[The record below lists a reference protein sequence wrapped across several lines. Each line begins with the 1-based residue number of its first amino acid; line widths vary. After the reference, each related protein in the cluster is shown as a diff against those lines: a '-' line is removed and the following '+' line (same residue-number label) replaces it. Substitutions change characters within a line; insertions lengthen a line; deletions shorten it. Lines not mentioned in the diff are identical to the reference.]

1 MKGCARDDATVL
13 VLRVCARVLR
23 HFSEVLMDDV
33 VVGSGKLPVGKVEF
47 PPALEEVVIV
57 SAVRTPIAKF
67 QGALTDFTAPQL
79 GAMVVKEAVKRAN
92 LDPTRVDECIMGN
105 VISAGLGQNPAR
117 QAALFGGLPPTVGA
131 MTINKVCG
139 SGLKAVALAAQAIQS
154 GNSDI
159 VVAGGMESM
168 TNAPYLLPQARKGY
182 RLGNAQIVDSMVND
196 GLWDV
201 YNNYHMG
208 NTGEN
213 VAEKYH
219 VTREEQDEYALNSHR
234 KAVAAIKEC
243 RFKSQILPVEL
254 PAKKKGAPAVIFD
267 KDESPRED
275 TSIEALR
282 ALKPAF
288 KKDGTVTAG
297 NAPGVN
303 DGAAAVVVTG
313 ARRATELGAKP
324 MVRIV
329 AQATS
334 GVDPKWVMTAPVDAI
349 RQIWKKTG
357 WKNEE
362 VDLYEL
368 NEAFSVQAI
377 AVMRELGLDTNKVN
391 VNGGAVAIGHPIG
404 ASGARVLVTLIYE
417 MIRRNAHR
425 GIAALCLGGGN
436 AVAMAVER

>member
-1 MKGCARDDATVL
+1 MPAL
-13 VLRVCARVLR
+13 
-23 HFSEVLMDDV
+23 EDV
-33 VVGSGKLPVGKVEF
+33 VIISGVRTPVGK
-47 PPALEEVVIV
+47 
-57 SAVRTPIAKF
+57 F
-67 QGALTDFTAPQL
+67 QGSLSDFSATQL
-79 GAMVVKEAVKRAN
+79 GAMVVREAVKRAN
-92 LDPTRVDECIMGN
+92 LDPKQVNECIMGN
-105 VISAGLGQNPAR
+105 VVAAGLGQNPAR
-117 QAALFGGLPPTVGA
+117 QAALFGGLPPEVGA

-139 SGLKAVALAAQAIQS
+139 SGLKAVALAAQAIQT
-154 GNSDI
+154 GNSEI

-182 RLGNAQIVDSMVND
+182 RLGNAQIIDSMVHD

-201 YNNYHMG
+201 YNDYHMG

-243 RFKSQILPVEL
+243 RFKSQILPLEI
-254 PAKKKGAPAVIFD
+254 PAKKKGAPPVIFD

-275 TSIEALR
+275 TTIEALR

-303 DGAAAVVVTG
+303 DGAAAVVVTS
-313 ARRATELGAKP
+313 ARRAKEFGAKA

-329 AQATS
+329 AQTTS
-334 GVDPKWVMTAPVDAI
+334 GVDPKWVMMAPVDAI

-357 WKNEE
+357 WNNEE

-368 NEAFSVQAI
+368 NEAFSVQSVAI
-377 AVMRELGLDTNKVN
+377 LRELNLDPSKVN

-417 MIRRNAHR
+417 MIRRDVHK

>member
-1 MKGCARDDATVL
+1 MAAYDEVVIISGCRT
-13 VLRVCARVLR
+13 
-23 HFSEVLMDDV
+23 
-33 VVGSGKLPVGKVEF
+33 PVGK
-47 PPALEEVVIV
+47 
-57 SAVRTPIAKF
+57 F
-67 QGALTDFTAPQL
+67 QGSLSDLSATQL
-79 GAMVVKEAVKRAN
+79 GAIVVREAVKRAN
-92 LDPTRVDECIMGN
+92 LDSKLVDECIMGN

-117 QAALFGGLPPTVGA
+117 QAAIFGGLYPEVGA
-131 MTINKVCG
+131 MTVNKVCG
-139 SGLKAVALAAQAIQS
+139 SGLKAVALAAQAIQTE
-154 GNSDI
+154 NSSI

-196 GLWDV
+196 GLWDIF
-201 YNNYHMG
+201 NNYHMG
-208 NTGEN
+208 VTGEN
-213 VAEKYH
+213 VAEKYGI
-219 VTREEQDEYALNSHR
+219 TREEQDEFALNSHR
-234 KAVAAIKEC
+234 KALGAIKEC
-243 RFKSQILPVEL
+243 RFKSQIVPVEL
-254 PAKKKGAPAVIFD
+254 APKKKGGPPVIFD

-275 TSIEALR
+275 TTLEALS

-303 DGAAAVVVTG
+303 DGAAAVVVTS
-313 ARRATELGAKP
+313 AKRAKDLGAQP

-334 GVDPKWVMTAPVDAI
+334 GIDPKWVMMAPVDAV
-349 RQIWKKTG
+349 RKIWEKTG
-357 WKNEE
+357 WKNED

-368 NEAFSVQAI
+368 NEAFSVQALG
-377 AVMRELGLDTNKVN
+377 VMRELGLDLNKVN

-417 MIRRNAHR
+417 MTRRNVHR

>member
-1 MKGCARDDATVL
+1 MPAL
-13 VLRVCARVLR
+13 
-23 HFSEVLMDDV
+23 EDV
-33 VVGSGKLPVGKVEF
+33 VIISGVRTPVGK
-47 PPALEEVVIV
+47 
-57 SAVRTPIAKF
+57 F
-67 QGALTDFTAPQL
+67 QGSLSEFSATQL
-79 GAMVVKEAVKRAN
+79 GAMVVREAVKRAN
-92 LDPTRVDECIMGN
+92 LDPQQVDECIMGN
-105 VISAGLGQNPAR
+105 VVSAGLGQNPAR
-117 QAALFGGLPPTVGA
+117 QAALFGGLAPEVGA

-139 SGLKAVALAAQAIQS
+139 SGLKAVALAAQAIQTGES
-154 GNSDI
+154 SL

-168 TNAPYLLPQARKGY
+168 SNAPYLLPQARKGY
-182 RLGNAQIVDSMVND
+182 RLGNAQMIDSMVND
-196 GLWDV
+196 GLWDI
-201 YNNYHMG
+201 YNDYHMG
-208 NTGEN
+208 ITGEN

-219 VTREEQDEYALNSHR
+219 ITREEQDEFAVSSHR
-234 KAVAAIKEC
+234 KAIAAIKEC
-243 RFKSQILPVEL
+243 RFKSQIVPVEL
-254 PAKKKGAPAVIFD
+254 KSKKGTVIFE

-275 TSIEALR
+275 TTAETLR

-303 DGAAAVVVTG
+303 DGGAAVVVTS
-313 ARRATELGAKP
+313 AKKAQELGAKP

-334 GVDPKWVMTAPVDAI
+334 GVDPKWVMMAPVGAV
-349 RQIWKKTG
+349 RKIWEKTG
-357 WKNEE
+357 WRNED

-368 NEAFSVQAI
+368 NEAFSVQALG
-377 AVMRELGLDTNKVN
+377 VMRELGLDPAKVN

-417 MIRRNAHR
+417 MIRRDVHK